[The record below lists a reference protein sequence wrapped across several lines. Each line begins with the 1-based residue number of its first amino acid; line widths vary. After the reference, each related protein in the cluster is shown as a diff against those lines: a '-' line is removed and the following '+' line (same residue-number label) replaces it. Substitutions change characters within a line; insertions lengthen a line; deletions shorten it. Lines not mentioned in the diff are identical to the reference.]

1 MSSIKITSQYDI
13 DKALVGINPT
23 QHPEAYRL
31 LRALKGIADV
41 ERDTG
46 SIYEIAGNVVSNHMK
61 DTKIAQLTAQ
71 VSRLQTKLADT
82 ETKLAESDTR
92 LSIMVKEAEF
102 QRNRADQHKAR
113 YYRERYNIGGSV

>member
-46 SIYEIAGNVVSNHMK
+46 SIYEVAGNAVSNHMK

-71 VSRLQTKLADT
+71 VSRLQTKLA
-82 ETKLAESDTR
+82 ESDSR
-92 LSIMVKEAEF
+92 LRIMIKEAEF

-113 YYRERYNIGGSV
+113 YYRERYHIGGSI

>member
-46 SIYEIAGNVVSNHMK
+46 SIYELAGNVVSGHIK
-61 DTKIAQLTAQ
+61 DTKIAQLTSEVA
-71 VSRLQTKLADT
+71 RLQTKLGDT
-82 ETKLAESDTR
+82 QTKLAESDFR
-92 LSIMVKEAEF
+92 LRTMIKEAEF
-102 QRNRADQHKAR
+102 QRDRADKYKAR
-113 YYRERYNIGGSV
+113 VHSLRYPNWR